1 MSLHIAGLVP
11 ARPAPRTARAILTQ
25 LALVFAASALL
36 ALVARAQSPH
46 VGHGKDAPSRPAR
59 AHGVPLLPNLGT
71 LHRTI
76 TTTDVQAQRYFNQG
90 LRLYYA
96 FNHAEALR
104 AFREAQRID
113 PDCLMCVWGAAM
125 ALGPN
130 INAPMDS
137 ASEAMAIGAAKRGLL
152 LLNRVGA
159 SEHERAL
166 VRAVAVRYLDL
177 AAVTRAGRDSAYADA
192 MARLAQRAPDDV
204 DVLSLAA
211 EATMDLSPWAYWT
224 REGVARPGT
233 AQALRWLERG
243 MKLNPSHPGACHFYS
258 HAVEAVQPERAVGC
272 AERLAA
278 LMPGAGHLVHM
289 PAHIYIRVGR
299 WADAIAVNQHA
310 THADA
315 QYFDGPHTPNDAFY
329 AAAYRSHNYHF
340 LTLAAVM
347 AGASKTAI
355 DASRQVVK
363 IVTPEVAR
371 MAPVV
376 QPMLAV
382 PVQTL
387 LTFGRWDEV
396 LATPLPPEDLR
407 VARAH
412 FWYARGVAFAAL
424 GRLAEAR
431 ATIDSIRDAAR
442 SLADGEPLI
451 TLQIAARMVE
461 GEMALRTGDASGA
474 VRAFTEAVR
483 LEDGLSYMEPPTWY
497 HPVRQSLGKALLAA
511 GDARAAE
518 QAYRADL
525 KRFPE
530 NGWSLRGLSQSLSAQ
545 GRTEEARAVD
555 ERFTTAWR
563 QADISIRSSRF

>member
-1 MSLHIAGLVP
+1 MSPEIAAFVP
-11 ARPAPRTARAILTQ
+11 ARVLPHRRWPLLTQ
-25 LALVFAASALL
+25 LALVWMASALVAL
-36 ALVARAQSPH
+36 AARAQSPH
-46 VGHGKDAPSRPAR
+46 VGHGTAAAGRPTR
-59 AHGVPLLPNLGT
+59 AHGVPLLPNLGN

-76 TTTDVQAQRYFNQG
+76 TTPDVQAQRYFNQG

-96 FNHAEALR
+96 FNHAESLR

-113 PDCLMCVWGAAM
+113 PDCVMCVWGAAM

-137 ASEAMAIGAAKRGLL
+137 AAEEMAIGAAKRGLL

-159 SEHERAL
+159 TDHERAL

-177 AAVTRAGRDSAYADA
+177 VAVTRAGRDSAYADA
-192 MARLAQRAPDDV
+192 MARLALRAPDDV
-204 DVLSLAA
+204 DILSLAA
-211 EATMDLSPWAYWT
+211 EATMDLSPWSYWT
-224 REGVARPGT
+224 RDGVMRPGT
-233 AQALRWLERG
+233 ARALRWLERG
-243 MKLNPSHPGACHFYS
+243 MKLNPSHPGACHFYI
-258 HAVEAVQPERAVGC
+258 HAVEAVQPERAIGC

-299 WADAIAVNQHA
+299 WADAIAINQHA

-329 AAAYRSHNYHF
+329 SAAYRSHNYHF

-355 DASRQVVK
+355 EASRRVAE
-363 IVTPEVAR
+363 IVTPDVAR
-371 MAPVV
+371 AAPVV
-376 QPMLAV
+376 QPMLAI

-387 LTFGRWDEV
+387 VTFGRWDEV
-396 LATPLPPEDLR
+396 LSAPLPPGDLR
-407 VARAH
+407 LARAH

-431 ATIDSIRDAAR
+431 ATVDSIKDAAR
-442 SLADGEPLI
+442 SLTDGEPLM

-461 GEMALRTGDASGA
+461 GDVALRTGDVAGA
-474 VRAFTEAVR
+474 VRAFTEAATM
-483 LEDGLSYMEPPTWY
+483 EDRLSYMEPPTWY
-497 HPVRQSLGKALLAA
+497 HPVRHALGKALLAA
-511 GDARAAE
+511 GDARGAE

-525 KRFPE
+525 QRFPE

-555 ERFTTAWR
+555 ERFAKAWR
-563 QADISIRSSRF
+563 QADVSIRSSRY